1 MKNRIY
7 SIGIAGTIFFTVLI
21 FIFFWYVEGKEKN
34 RRNEPI
40 KIGVS
45 LYRFDDTFIYGL
57 KKEIE
62 DYVKEY
68 EKANKVRINLEISDA
83 AGSQI
88 IQNKQIDRFIS
99 LNYDVLLINPVD
111 RADASTVIDK
121 AIKAEIPVV
130 FFNREPVE
138 DDMNRDKSLFYVG
151 SDPKDS
157 AVLEGSI
164 LVEEYK
170 RDKRSLDLNGDG
182 FVAYLLLE
190 GEPSHQDSLVRT
202 EWSTKTLKDGGVPI
216 IKLAGGVANW
226 DRNQAAALMESWI
239 DKYGDEIELV
249 LSNNDDMA
257 LGAIDALFSR
267 GKTCDIK
274 VVGIDG
280 TEEALEALKEGKLLG
295 TVANDRM
302 EYARALIEIAISKH
316 LGVKPP
322 EDISQKI
329 QKEKYYYT
337 GQYSVTK
344 QKKE

>member
-1 MKNRIY
+1 MKDRVY
-7 SIGIAGTIFFTVLI
+7 SIGIFSMVILCVLFFAL
-21 FIFFWYVEGKEKN
+21 FWYGEGKEKN

-40 KIGVS
+40 RIGVS

-62 DYVKEY
+62 DYVKAY
-68 EKANKVRINLEISDA
+68 EKNKKVRINLEISDA

-99 LNYDVLLINPVD
+99 LKYDVLLINPVD

-121 AIKAEIPVV
+121 VLRAKIPVI

-138 DDMNRDKSLFYVG
+138 DDMNRDKELFYVG
-151 SDPKDS
+151 SDPKTS

-164 LVEEYK
+164 LVEAYRK
-170 RDKRSLDLNGDG
+170 GQRNLDLNGDG

-226 DRNQAAALMESWI
+226 DRNQAAALMEGWI
-239 DKYGDEIELV
+239 KKYGDEIELV

-257 LGAIDALFSR
+257 LGAIDTLIAN
-267 GKTCDIK
+267 GKTGRVK

-280 TEEALEALKEGKLLG
+280 TEAALEALKEGQLLG
-295 TVANDRM
+295 TVANDRK
-302 EYARALIEIAISKH
+302 EYAKAMVEIAISKH
-316 LGVKPP
+316 TGMKPP
-322 EDISQKI
+322 KEIEEKI
-329 QKEKYYYT
+329 IKGKYYYT
-337 GQYSVTK
+337 RQFSITK
-344 QKKE
+344 

>member
-1 MKNRIY
+1 MKDRIY
-7 SIGIAGTIFFTVLI
+7 SIGLFSLVFGGILI
-21 FIFFWYVEGKEKN
+21 FVLFWYGEGKEKT

-40 KIGVS
+40 RIGVS

-62 DYVKEY
+62 EYVKEY
-68 EKANKVRINLEISDA
+68 EKKNKLRINLEISDA

-99 LNYDVLLINPVD
+99 LKYDVLLINPVD

-121 AIKAEIPVV
+121 ALKAKIPVI

-138 DDMNRDKSLFYVG
+138 DDMNRDESLFYIG
-151 SDPKDS
+151 SNPKES
-157 AVLEGSI
+157 AVLEGKI
-164 LVEEYK
+164 LVNAYQK
-170 RDKRSLDLNGDG
+170 NKRSLDRDGDG
-182 FVAYLLLE
+182 FVAYILLE

-226 DRNQAAALMESWI
+226 DRNQAAALMEGWLN
-239 DKYGDEIELV
+239 KYDEEIELV

-257 LGAIDALFSR
+257 LGAIDALSAS
-267 GKTCDIK
+267 GKIGRVK

-280 TEEALEALKEGKLLG
+280 TEAALAALKEGHLLG
-295 TVANDRM
+295 TVANDTG
-302 EYARALIEIAISKH
+302 EYAKAMIEIAISKH
-316 LGVKPP
+316 MGWKPP
-322 EDISQKI
+322 KEIEEKI
-329 QKEKYYYT
+329 IKGKYYYT
-337 GQYSVTK
+337 RQFSITK
-344 QKKE
+344 

>member
-1 MKNRIY
+1 MKDRVY
-7 SIGIAGTIFFTVLI
+7 SVGLFGIVFFSVLI
-21 FIFFWYVEGKEKN
+21 FVLFWYGEGKEKT

-40 KIGVS
+40 RIGVS
-45 LYRFDDTFIYGL
+45 LYRFDDTFIHGL

-62 DYVKEY
+62 VYAKEY
-68 EKANKVRINLEISDA
+68 EKKNKTRINLEISDA

-99 LNYDVLLINPVD
+99 LKYDVLLINPVD

-121 AIKAEIPVV
+121 ALKAKIPLI

-138 DDMNRDKSLFYVG
+138 DDMNRDKNLFYVG
-151 SDPKDS
+151 SDPKVA

-164 LVEEYK
+164 LVDAYQK
-170 RDKRSLDLNGDG
+170 DKRILDKDGDG

-202 EWSTKTLKDGGVPI
+202 EWSTKTLKEGGVPI

-226 DRNQAAALMESWI
+226 DRNQAAALMEGWLN
-239 DKYGDEIELV
+239 KYGEEIELV

-257 LGAIDALFSR
+257 LGAIDALQANGMVGR
-267 GKTCDIK
+267 VK

-280 TEEALEALKEGKLLG
+280 TAAALDALHQGRLMG
-295 TVANDRM
+295 TVANDTK
-302 EYARALIEIAISKH
+302 EYARALIEIAISKYS
-316 LGVKPP
+316 GQRAPK
-322 EDISQKI
+322 EIEEKI
-329 QKEKYYYT
+329 IEGKYYYT
-337 GQYSVTK
+337 RQFMIS
-344 QKKE
+344 E